1 MRELPILFSTPMVEA
16 VLAGRKC
23 MTRRT
28 HGLEKVNKNPNEWKF
43 RQWISEVQKPI
54 STESDWRLLAEFEN
68 ETLGICGLVKAAYA
82 VGDKMWVR
90 ERFETDTDGTVKFYA
105 GNIEVKHNAAYR
117 KLTKWRPGI
126 HLFKKDARIWLE
138 CTGVRLERLQDISE
152 ADAIAEGVLNFNNKP
167 NLWVDYCPQNHYSK
181 EELEDGYPYE
191 PSAAYSFL
199 TLWESTVKP
208 TAWLPDLA
216 SDLVV
221 LPPPTRLSVST
232 NKL

>member
-1 MRELPILFSTPMVEA
+1 MRELPILFSTEMVEA
-16 VLAGRKC
+16 ILAGHKC

-68 ETLGICGLVKAAYA
+68 EKLGICGLVKAAYA

-152 ADAIAEGVLNFNNKP
+152 ADAIAEGIRFDPDFKS
-167 NLWVDYCPQNHYSK
+167 YQCPVCSPEFHRGN
-181 EELEDGYPYE
+181 ELLCEDGFFKTAKDAFKSLWQSINGVDSWNKNPWIFVYE
-191 PSAAYSFL
+191 CKRIEHA
-199 TLWESTVKP
+199 
-208 TAWLPDLA
+208 
-216 SDLVV
+216 
-221 LPPPTRLSVST
+221 
-232 NKL
+232 

>member
-1 MRELPILFSTPMVEA
+1 MRELPILFSTEMVEA
-16 VLAGRKC
+16 ILAGRKC

-68 ETLGICGLVKAAYA
+68 EKLGICGLVKAAYA

-117 KLTKWRPGI
+117 KLTKWKPGI

-152 ADAIAEGVLNFNNKP
+152 ADAIAEGIRFDTDFKS
-167 NLWVDYCPQNHYSK
+167 YQCPVCSPEFHRGN
-181 EELEDGYPYE
+181 ELLCEDG
-191 PSAAYSFL
+191 FF
-199 TLWESTVKP
+199 K
-208 TAWLPDLA
+208 TAKDAFKSLRQSINGVDSW
-216 SDLVV
+216 
-221 LPPPTRLSVST
+221 
-232 NKL
+232 NKNP